1 MAKILMC
8 TGKKKKV
15 AEVAQFFAA
24 LDKKQ
29 KIKILGKKVTT
40 KRALIWSYDELKIL
54 FESLGNNDP
63 QVPKN
68 LTKAVDICTVKD
80 RAMVILKFQSP
91 QVEDTLLKTKILALS
106 RSFLSAGIKIDIKEE
121 EIRHNEYKIERK
133 ANCQIGGPV
142 KTVVAYKDLLVKEEL
157 CVPESVSY
165 VF

>member
-1 MAKILMC
+1 MAKVLMC

-15 AEVAQFFAA
+15 AAVAQHFMA
-24 LDKKQ
+24 LEKKHQ
-29 KIKILGKKVTT
+29 IKILGKKVVT

-54 FESLGNNDP
+54 FETAGKDP
-63 QVPKN
+63 QIPKN
-68 LTKAVDICTVKD
+68 LAKQVDICTIKD

-106 RSFLSAGIKIDIKEE
+106 RSFLSAGIKVDIKEE
-121 EIRHNEYKIERK
+121 EIRHNDYKIERK

-142 KTVVAYKDLLVKEEL
+142 KSVVAYKDLLIKEDL
-157 CVPESVSY
+157 CVPESISY